1 MKREEL
7 IIEKQKEVITN
18 LKEIG
23 QFYFALKGKASKGDV
38 EKMRNLAAT
47 GNRLESELKE
57 LASLSP
63 HVDKGGEMKLECP
76 QCGDTGKKELHCR
89 CCGNNYP
96 SLPLPTDEEIEEYLL
111 DCPDYVGEGRIDEG
125 IQAGFRACAKWMREQ
140 MKLNP

>member
-96 SLPLPTDEEIEEYLL
+96 SLPLPTDEEIKKECDKRFVGNVAPEYFTM
-111 DCPDYVGEGRIDEG
+111 G
-125 IQAGFRACAKWMREQ
+125 AKWMREQ